1 MTELGRGRG
10 PDSARIMLVGEAW
23 GQWEE
28 RLKQPF
34 VGPAGRMLDE
44 LLLKSGIDPHACYFT
59 NIVNARPPANDLGEW
74 IPAGQP
80 NELVVDGLSQ
90 LRADIQRIKPNVVV
104 PLGNWP
110 LWAFYGLPVK
120 KKKNPKTKKFS
131 WSPSGILDYRGYLL
145 EARKL
150 AVGQK
155 VIPTVHPSYLLQG
168 GYADS
173 PFAILDLQR
182 ARSEASYPEIRRRP
196 RELVIDPR
204 GELRERVRERLLN
217 EGQWIVL
224 DIEYIG
230 TKLLCI
236 GFSTSANFAATI
248 VIRSLDDLAWCRSII
263 ESSRP
268 LCAQNAMFD
277 LGILAW
283 HYGINAFK
291 HLTFDTMVAAYNIN
305 IEATKNLGALAA
317 LYTDLPAWWDVID
330 WDAIKAGTQDIET
343 IWEYNAI
350 DCCACYE
357 IAEKQLPELHSDAKM
372 WEAFQ
377 FDMAKLEPLWNMAC
391 RGVPIDFAQFAK
403 VKADAKTKIAEA
415 QTALNFIADAAGM
428 PLHGT
433 DFNVKSP
440 IQVPQLLFLYL
451 GLPDQGKTPLGT
463 YYRSDNVA
471 LLEVMRNTDSE
482 IGKRAIKYIV
492 QAREGRD
499 IDAKTL
505 EIEWDLDGRARCIYD
520 ATKTTTRRLSS
531 KVFFPTGKGANL
543 QNIPAPGS
551 SSYGVAI
558 RSAFKCDPGYEF
570 GYSDLK
576 GAEFLVVAEITQD
589 IEMLRFARMTIDGSG
604 DVHRET
610 AAFIFSRIRGVPI
623 DPYSL
628 SKESVERFLGKK
640 TRHSGNYMVGWKELM
655 GRINAEAM
663 DTGVFVTAAEMK
675 RVLEAYHEL
684 HPGLRIWY
692 REVET
697 ELRQTGL
704 LRNLFG
710 FPRRFLGRINQNLP
724 AAVAFVPQ
732 STIGDCLNYG
742 LLACDQDPHLRD
754 AGFQLLMNV
763 HDAIGFQYPIQN
775 RDEVLPRVKQ
785 LMSVPVR
792 IPKTGKDLHIPVE
805 IAVGPNWGNLEIV
818 HV

>member
-1 MTELGRGRG
+1 
-10 PDSARIMLVGEAW
+10 MLVGEAW

-28 RLKQPF
+28 REKRPF
-34 VGPAGRMLDE
+34 VGPAGRMLNE
-44 LLLKSGIDPHACYFT
+44 LLLKSGIDPDACYFT

-74 IPAGQP
+74 IPGGYP
-80 NELVVDGLSQ
+80 NEVVVDSLAQ
-90 LRADIQRIKPNVVV
+90 LRSEIQRIQPNVVV

-110 LWAFYGLPVK
+110 LWAFYGLPVT
-120 KKKNPKTKKFS
+120 KKKNPKTHKPS

-150 AVGQK
+150 TPSQK
-155 VIPTVHPSYLLQG
+155 IVPTVHPSYLLQG
-168 GYADS
+168 GYSDS

-182 ARSEASYPEIRRRP
+182 ARSESTFPEIRRRP

-204 GELRERVRERLLN
+204 GEDRRRVRDRLLS

-230 TKLLCI
+230 AKLLCI
-236 GFSTSANFAATI
+236 GFSTGAGFAATI
-248 VIRSLDDLAWCRSII
+248 VIRNPDDLAWCRSII
-263 ESSRP
+263 ESGRP

-283 HYGINAFK
+283 HHKINAFK
-291 HLTFDTMVAAYNIN
+291 YLAFDTMVAAYNIN
-305 IEATKNLGALAA
+305 IEARKDLGMLGSI
-317 LYTDLPAWWDVID
+317 YTDLPAWWDVID
-330 WDAIKAGTQDIET
+330 WDKIKSGQQDIET

-350 DCCACYE
+350 DCCSCYE
-357 IAEKQLPELHSDAKM
+357 IAEKQLPELQSDPKM

-391 RGVPIDFAQFAK
+391 RGVPIDFEQFK
-403 VKADAKTKIAEA
+403 RIKLDAKSKIAEA

-440 IQVPQLLFLYL
+440 IAVPQLLFLYL
-451 GLPDQGKTPLGT
+451 GLPDEGKTPLGT
-463 YYRSDNVA
+463 YFRSDNVA
-471 LLEVMRNTDSE
+471 LLEAMRKTDNE
-482 IGKRAIKYIV
+482 LAKRAIKYIA

-499 IDAKTL
+499 IDSKTL
-505 EIEWDLDGRARCIYD
+505 EIDWDSDGRARCIYD

-551 SSYGVAI
+551 SSYGEAI
-558 RSAFKCDPGYEF
+558 RSAFRCDPGYEF

-589 IEMLRFARMTIDGSG
+589 AEMLRFARMTLEGTG

-610 AAFIFSRIRGVPI
+610 GAFIFTRIRGRPI
-623 DPYSL
+623 DPMSL
-628 SKESVERFLGKK
+628 AKDSIERFLGKK

-663 DTGVFVTAAEMK
+663 ETGVFVTAAMMK
-675 RVLEAYHEL
+675 QILEAYHEL

-697 ELRQTGL
+697 ELRQNGL

-710 FPRRFLGRINQNLP
+710 FPRRFLGRIDQILP

-742 LLACDQDPHLRD
+742 LLACDRDEHLRD
-754 AGFQLLMNV
+754 AGFQLLLNV
-763 HDAIGFQYPIQN
+763 HDAIGFQYPKQN
-775 RDEVLPRVKQ
+775 RDEVLPRVNQ

-792 IPKTGKDLHIPVE
+792 IPKTGKDLNIPVE
-805 IAVGPNWGNLEIV
+805 IAVGPNWGNLEAV